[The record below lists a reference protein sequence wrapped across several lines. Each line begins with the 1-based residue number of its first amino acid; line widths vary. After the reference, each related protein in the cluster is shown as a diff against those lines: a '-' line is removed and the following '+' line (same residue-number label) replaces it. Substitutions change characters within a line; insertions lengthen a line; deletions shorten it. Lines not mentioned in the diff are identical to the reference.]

1 MRQSMLPPGG
11 ANLFQKIKR
20 QCKEAEAADIQ
31 IFRLTIG
38 QPTGPALRSA
48 REAAAIAVRSSEET
62 MHEYQDNGSPGVKD
76 FARRFVLAHLPNAVA
91 AEVAQLNSTESG
103 IDYLPL
109 PGTKPI
115 LGQVIQACG
124 QISDRT
130 IRVATMTNP
139 GYPTPAVQAFYLGA
153 DHYALD
159 TTPENKFLFS
169 PAGAIRPGTQVVMT
183 NYPHN
188 PTGQIATIE
197 FWWDLCQFCSD
208 NNIRLFND
216 AAYAILS
223 HAPEACTLTEA
234 ALAFPN
240 LSWAE
245 AFSASKVIANGTG
258 WRVGAL
264 VGSSDFVGDIATIK
278 GNTDSGFVAFAAA
291 GVIHCMEKYM
301 DSIRENSQTYK
312 RRLDLLCGLLEARGM
327 RPAVSPSAGFFTLWL
342 TPKQAFGQEIK
353 DAAEF
358 NELMIQNTGVVGVPF
373 GRYIRYAVT
382 NPIEKQEWQDA
393 IIAAFDKAEVKY

>member
-1 MRQSMLPPGG
+1 MPKSRLPQGG
-11 ANLFQKIKR
+11 QNLFQAIKR
-20 QCKEAEAADIQ
+20 QCDEAEAAGIK

-38 QPTGPALRSA
+38 QPTGPALESA
-48 REAAAIAVRSSEET
+48 RKAAAEAVMSGLES

-76 FARRFVLAHLPNAVA
+76 FAKRFVLAHLPIVTAKDIALLKVGEDRIA
-91 AEVAQLNSTESG
+91 
-103 IDYLPL
+103 YLPL

-124 QISDRT
+124 QISDQT
-130 IRVATMTNP
+130 IRVATTTNP

-153 DHYALD
+153 DQYALNI
-159 TTPENKFLFS
+159 TPENEFLFS
-169 PAGAIRPGTQVVMT
+169 TTDVLPGTQVIMT

-188 PTGQIATIE
+188 PTGQVATLE
-197 FWWDLCQFCSD
+197 FWNKLCQFCSD

-223 HAPEACTLTEA
+223 HTPEACTLTEA
-234 ALAFPN
+234 ALAFPD

-264 VGSSDFVGDIATIK
+264 IGSLDFVDDIATIK
-278 GNTDSGFVAFAAA
+278 GNTDSGFVAYAAA
-291 GVIHCMEKYM
+291 GVIYCMENDM
-301 DSIRENSQTYK
+301 VSIEENREVYA
-312 RRLDLLCGLLEARGM
+312 RRLDILCGLLEERGL
-327 RPAVSPSAGFFTLWL
+327 RLAVSPSAGFFTLWL
-342 TPKQAFGQEIK
+342 APKQAFGQEIQ

-358 NELMIQNTGVVGVPF
+358 NKLMTLKTGVVGVPF

-393 IIAAFDKAEVKY
+393 IIAAFDKAQVAY

>member
-1 MRQSMLPPGG
+1 MRESMLPNGG
-11 ANLFQKIKR
+11 ANLFQEIKR
-20 QCKEAEAADIQ
+20 QCNEAEAAGIK

-38 QPTGPALRSA
+38 QPTGPALASA
-48 REAAAIAVRSSEET
+48 REAAALAVWSSEEA

-76 FARRFVLAHLPNAVA
+76 FAKRFVLAHLPIVVGYKIAR
-91 AEVAQLNSTESG
+91 LNSAKDG
-103 IDYLPL
+103 LDFLPL

-124 QISDRT
+124 QISNRT

-153 DHYALD
+153 DHYPLD
-159 TTPENKFLFS
+159 TTPENEFLFS
-169 PAGAIRPGTQVVMT
+169 PAGAIHPGSQLVMT

-188 PTGQIATIE
+188 PTGQVATIE
-197 FWWDLCQFCSD
+197 FWQDLCQFCSD

-223 HAPEACTLTEA
+223 HSPKACTLTEA

-258 WRVGAL
+258 WRAGAL
-264 VGSSDFVGDIATIK
+264 VGSPDFVGDIATIK

-291 GVIHCMEKYM
+291 GVIHSMERDM
-301 DSIRENSQTYK
+301 SSIRENSQTYK
-312 RRLDLLCGLLEARGM
+312 QRLDLLCGLLEARGM
-327 RPAVSPSAGFFTLWL
+327 RLAVSPKAGFFTLWL

-358 NELMIQNTGVVGVPF
+358 NELMTLRTGVPGVPF

-382 NPIEKQEWQDA
+382 NPIEHQEWQDA
-393 IIAAFDKAEVKY
+393 IIAAFDKADVKY